1 MSGELIEVTPNKEKA
16 KSMLAMAKTRI
27 EMLESV
33 DSAKYTTLV
42 VEGHY
47 EAIKELIFSIL
58 SLDGYKTIGEGAH
71 RMLIEYLSEAY
82 SAEFSRS
89 EICFLD
95 DLRKIRNR
103 INYAGFFVKED
114 YLERNK
120 GTIVEIIR
128 KLIAIIDA
136 RVD

>member
-1 MSGELIEVTPNKEKA
+1 MSGELIEVSVNIEKA
-16 KSMLAMAKTRI
+16 KSMLSMAKTRI
-27 EMLESV
+27 DMLESV
-33 DSAKYTTLV
+33 DSRKYTTLV
-42 VEGHY
+42 VEGYY
-47 EAIKELIFSIL
+47 EAMKELISSIL

-82 SAEFSRS
+82 STEFFRS

-103 INYAGFFVKED
+103 INYDGFFVKED

-120 GTIVEIIR
+120 WTIVEIIG

-136 RVD
+136 RLN